1 MKKIEKI
8 INHIIRSIYM
18 DFRYFL
24 IEGNIFAKFA
34 FISKKYF
41 ILLKHIFVPFK
52 ISNSK
57 INVFGRDYYYES
69 NLGLVLY
76 QVSLIHHRKMLKNL
90 DLPLEDSV
98 LFDIGAN
105 VGCFTLIY
113 RDVYP
118 KTFSYCFE
126 PVPTV
131 FECLKENL
139 INFDNNIL
147 ENFAISDVEGESNFL
162 YDSKNTEM
170 GMINPD
176 GNIKVTTR
184 RLDDYILDK
193 GINHID
199 FLKIDTET
207 FEKHVLL
214 GGVNALSLTKYLLIE
229 INFDKGNRK
238 YTVPELMGLL
248 RSNYYSF
255 QLLKIINFLDK
266 NVSSTQVLDF
276 LFINNKYVIK

>member
-8 INHIIRSIYM
+8 INYITRSIYM
-18 DFRYFL
+18 DFQYFL
-24 IEGNIFAKFA
+24 IDGSIFAKLVFV
-34 FISKKYF
+34 SKKYF
-41 ILLKHIFVPFK
+41 ILLRHKFVPFK

-57 INVFGRDYYYES
+57 IKLFGRDYYYES
-69 NLGLVLY
+69 DLGLVLY
-76 QVSLIHHRKMLKNL
+76 QVSLIHHRNMLKKL
-90 DLPLEDSV
+90 DLPIEKTV

-139 INFDNNIL
+139 INLDNCIL
-147 ENFAISDVEGESNFL
+147 ENFAISDVEGEFSFS

-170 GMINPD
+170 GMINPN
-176 GNIKVTTR
+176 GNIRVTTKK
-184 RLDDYILDK
+184 LDEYILDK
-193 GINHID
+193 NIDHID

-214 GGVNALSLTKYLLIE
+214 GGTKALSLTKYLLIE
-229 INFDKGNRK
+229 INFEKGNK
-238 YTVPELMGLL
+238 NYTVPELTSLL
-248 RSNYYSF
+248 KSDLYSF
-255 QLLKIINFLDK
+255 QLLEIINFLDK
-266 NVSSTQVLDF
+266 NISTTQVLDF
-276 LFINNKYVIK
+276 LFINNKYVTK